1 MRMVYYYEKMLK
13 YGAPPVFTYALRW
26 VRLRTI
32 PNVDAAGG
40 CTPTFI
46 LFCNGEKVFDYTAAL
61 AALGT
66 VVGQPALAPRR
77 FRPGEPVADLD
88 CTLFHLPLAG
98 TVQIQV
104 HQQPAPGK
112 AMTKRSHLAGAWFH
126 TGFIARNYLYFGRHV
141 LDRACKDKKG
151 VFAPGFALELL
162 IERVGGAAGPVNEA
176 AETG

>member
-1 MRMVYYYEKMLK
+1 MTVPLPANRRRRRPSRARA
-13 YGAPPVFTYALRW
+13 APSQE
-26 VRLRTI
+26 
-32 PNVDAAGG
+32 GG

-61 AALGT
+61 SALGA

-88 CTLFHLPLAG
+88 CTLFDLPLAG

-104 HQQPAPGK
+104 HQQPPPGK
-112 AMTKRSHLAGAWFH
+112 AMTKRTHLAGAWFH

-151 VFAPGFALELL
+151 VFAPGFAVELL
-162 IERVGGAAGPVNEA
+162 IERGGGVAGPQLGGADA
-176 AETG
+176 AAAALGFAADEPAR